1 MRVLDLM
8 STEVISVRRET
19 TLREAARLMISAGVS
34 GLPVTDD
41 RGKLVGIVTEADF
54 LEKELEREHPHRPG
68 LLGALFDASS
78 SLAEAETVG
87 EVMSE
92 DVVTIGHDAS
102 LAEAARVMTSHRVK
116 RLPIVDPEGNLR
128 GVISRHD
135 IVEAFT
141 RPDEVIEDEIREDVI
156 RRLLFLDPDS
166 IDVRVED
173 GVVMMAG
180 ELPTRSDV
188 RLLEEMVRRLDGV
201 IRTESSLSYSVDDT
215 AVRSERP

>member
-8 STEVISVRRET
+8 STEVISVSCET

-116 RLPIVDPEGNLR
+116 RLPIVDAEGNLR

-166 IDVRVED
+166 IDVRLED
-173 GVVMMAG
+173 GVVIMAG

-215 AVRSERP
+215 AVKSERS